1 MITMDE
7 GVKIPEEDINDKVSL
22 LRASLSTGELP
33 DDLKELIAALQTQG
47 NNESEEI
54 LEENEVYEEDAEL
67 EEDEEDEELNDNQ
80 ETENINFSEDVDA
93 SIDDLKNLF

>member
-33 DDLKELIAALQTQG
+33 DDLKNLISALEKVKKKLLNLQK
-47 NNESEEI
+47 I
-54 LEENEVYEEDAEL
+54 LILV
-67 EEDEEDEELNDNQ
+67 
-80 ETENINFSEDVDA
+80 
-93 SIDDLKNLF
+93 KM